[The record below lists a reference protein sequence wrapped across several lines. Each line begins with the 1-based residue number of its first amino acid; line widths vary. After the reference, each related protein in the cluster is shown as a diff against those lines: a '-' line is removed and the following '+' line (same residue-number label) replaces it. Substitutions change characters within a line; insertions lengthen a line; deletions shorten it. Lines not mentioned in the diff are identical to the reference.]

1 MTIKELYD
9 SVAQL
14 GFETSLEDNDRFY
27 LAVNRA
33 IIQINR
39 LRPKTKVYELSHFP
53 IDNLLGNDKG
63 EPVSNDDEALIFVAD
78 GAKAYYFEC
87 NGNGTLI
94 IEKNIAG
101 DEWAV
106 IGSETL
112 MSADGSFTKYRGF
125 IKDGS
130 EFYTGTVRL
139 RFAGEYILWVKNV
152 AMYDKLRSG
161 KVTDIP
167 DFSEYVAYDFASLA
181 NDFASFVRPPI
192 ADAGQNKG
200 FVLDSD
206 YFVSGDATLL
216 IPASVKG
223 SYSVRYNK
231 KIASINQDE
240 NAETTNID
248 LDDDLCAILPNLVA
262 AYIWVDDEPTKAEY
276 YLSLY
281 REQAAEIYAT
291 AKKLEPVVYRNRNGW

>member
-112 MSADGSFTKYRGF
+112 TSADGNFTKYRGF

-130 EFYTGTVRL
+130 DFYTGTVRL
-139 RFAGEYILWVKNV
+139 RFAGDYVLWVKNV
-152 AMYDKLRSG
+152 AMYDKLRSE

-223 SYSVRYNK
+223 SYSVRYNR
-231 KIASINQDE
+231 KISSINQDE

-262 AYIWVDDEPTKAEY
+262 AYIWADDEPTKAEY

>member
-1 MTIKELYD
+1 M
-9 SVAQL
+9 
-14 GFETSLEDNDRFY
+14 
-27 LAVNRA
+27 
-33 IIQINR
+33 
-39 LRPKTKVYELSHFP
+39 
-53 IDNLLGNDKG
+53 
-63 EPVSNDDEALIFVAD
+63 
-78 GAKAYYFEC
+78 
-87 NGNGTLI
+87 
-94 IEKNIAG
+94 
-101 DEWAV
+101 
-106 IGSETL
+106 
-112 MSADGSFTKYRGF
+112 
-125 IKDGS
+125 
-130 EFYTGTVRL
+130 
-139 RFAGEYILWVKNV
+139 
-152 AMYDKLRSG
+152 
-161 KVTDIP
+161 
-167 DFSEYVAYDFASLA
+167 
-181 NDFASFVRPPI
+181 RPPI
-192 ADAGQNKG
+192 ADAGQSKG

-223 SYSVRYNK
+223 SYSVRYNR

>member
-1 MTIKELYD
+1 MT
-9 SVAQL
+9 
-14 GFETSLEDNDRFY
+14 
-27 LAVNRA
+27 RA
-33 IIQINR
+33 
-39 LRPKTKVYELSHFP
+39 S
-53 IDNLLGNDKG
+53 
-63 EPVSNDDEALIFVAD
+63 PVSNDDEALIFVAD

-192 ADAGQNKG
+192 ADAGQMKG
-200 FVLDSD
+200 LCCLIQIIL
-206 YFVSGDATLL
+206 YLATQRSLF
-216 IPASVKG
+216 PASVKG
-223 SYSVRYNK
+223 SYSVRYNR
-231 KIASINQDE
+231 KISSINQDE

>member
-63 EPVSNDDEALIFVAD
+63 EPVSNDGEALIFVAD

-112 MSADGSFTKYRGF
+112 TSADGNFTKYRGF

-130 EFYTGTVRL
+130 DFYTGTVRL
-139 RFAGEYILWVKNV
+139 RFAGDYVLWVKNV
-152 AMYDKLRSG
+152 AMYDKLRSE

-206 YFVSGDATLL
+206 YFLSGDATLL

-223 SYSVRYNK
+223 SYSVRYNR
-231 KIASINQDE
+231 KISSINQDE

>member
-1 MTIKELYD
+1 M
-9 SVAQL
+9 
-14 GFETSLEDNDRFY
+14 
-27 LAVNRA
+27 
-33 IIQINR
+33 
-39 LRPKTKVYELSHFP
+39 
-53 IDNLLGNDKG
+53 
-63 EPVSNDDEALIFVAD
+63 
-78 GAKAYYFEC
+78 
-87 NGNGTLI
+87 
-94 IEKNIAG
+94 
-101 DEWAV
+101 
-106 IGSETL
+106 
-112 MSADGSFTKYRGF
+112 
-125 IKDGS
+125 
-130 EFYTGTVRL
+130 
-139 RFAGEYILWVKNV
+139 
-152 AMYDKLRSG
+152 
-161 KVTDIP
+161 
-167 DFSEYVAYDFASLA
+167 
-181 NDFASFVRPPI
+181 RPPI
-192 ADAGQNKG
+192 ADAGQSKG

-223 SYSVRYNK
+223 SFSVRYNK

>member
-1 MTIKELYD
+1 MT
-9 SVAQL
+9 
-14 GFETSLEDNDRFY
+14 
-27 LAVNRA
+27 RA
-33 IIQINR
+33 
-39 LRPKTKVYELSHFP
+39 S
-53 IDNLLGNDKG
+53 
-63 EPVSNDDEALIFVAD
+63 PVSNDDEALIFVAD

-223 SYSVRYNK
+223 SYSVRYNR
-231 KIASINQDE
+231 KISSINQDE